1 VPLGE
6 GFLEIVSIADEREAA
21 LNPFGRAVTAAT
33 ADADASFLSWAVDA
47 GDGIEEVSER
57 LEIPASPLKRALPD
71 GGHVTYTVAG
81 LQQAMEQP
89 PLPFFVQWLS
99 KEDRPDQTFVDHE
112 VDPTGFLWLE
122 LACDKRRLSGWLDDH
137 PFPLQYID
145 GHPGISAVGI
155 AVHEGEPIILRAP
168 LDLNPRPS
176 PRAELAADV
185 EPPEGEGFSEEE
197 GSSEGEAEEEEQP
210 SAFAKV
216 LEFGIESAVDLA
228 AGAMEAM
235 AGGVT
240 SPRELGLQ
248 EGDHEG

>member
-1 VPLGE
+1 
-6 GFLEIVSIADEREAA
+6 
-21 LNPFGRAVTAAT
+21 
-33 ADADASFLSWAVDA
+33 
-47 GDGIEEVSER
+47 
-57 LEIPASPLKRALPD
+57 
-71 GGHVTYTVAG
+71 
-81 LQQAMEQP
+81 
-89 PLPFFVQWLS
+89 
-99 KEDRPDQTFVDHE
+99 
-112 VDPTGFLWLE
+112 LWLE

-216 LEFGIESAVDLA
+216 AVLQLQDSAAIL
-228 AGAMEAM
+228 GL
-235 AGGVT
+235 
-240 SPRELGLQ
+240 SCILRELCLGGGGAADISGSL
-248 EGDHEG
+248 HH